1 MKKWILFLSLIL
13 VQSVAQAETSSS
25 GDSGIFYAL
34 SAALAIAIAAVGGAL
49 GLGRIGAAAV
59 EGLARN
65 PQSQSKMLVPMIISL
80 AFIESV
86 MIFALVVAILILGNL

>member
-1 MKKWILFLSLIL
+1 MKKWILLSLFF
-13 VQSVAQAETSSS
+13 VGFTASAASGSA

-34 SAALAIAIAAVGGAL
+34 SAAIAIAVAAVGGAL